1 MEEKSSWRNIPILNH
16 FNCFALPSTTK
27 NAVES
32 VDDEDNESYKRK
44 TKGGNES
51 CEKIAVVGLQSNMS
65 IYLKTK
71 YNMKLVTIVNMLNI
85 WSGTTSFATLGGAFL
100 ADSYI
105 GRYLTIVIASLSY
118 FLGMGLW
125 TLTALVPALR
135 PPHCSDEQ
143 AKSKEC
149 KSPSKEQMFFLVVAF
164 VFMSIGSAGI
174 RPCAMAFGA
183 DQFQEKGKEAAQ
195 QKKSLHS
202 FFNWY
207 YLANAATVLVAGIAI
222 LYLQTNVSWGLGF
235 GVPTLL
241 MLISL
246 IAFVLGTPIFHREV
260 PQGSPFTGIAQI
272 VVAFIKKRNLPLPS
286 DPTLLYSDPRGPKTH
301 PTPKFRFLNK
311 AAIAR
316 EGDCKQADGSIA
328 RPWRLCSIQRIE
340 ELKVIL
346 TILPIYSCL
355 IIDSITSGQQ
365 GITPLQRMGIGY
377 IISSLSLLVAGLVEL
392 KRRNVAKGHGL
403 MDDPSAIVP
412 ISVFWLV
419 PQFVIQGL
427 GICFHVVGYMN
438 LFYNEFPTNLR
449 STAMALASCMY
460 ASGDYLSAVFVSVIH
475 RTTGVHGKPDWLDD
489 NVNLGRLDYL
499 YWLLSAMGAVNV
511 VYFLFCSS
519 RYTYRENPVADADQT
534 SGMSDGRE
542 MESKQIHV

>member
-1 MEEKSSWRNIPILNH
+1 
-16 FNCFALPSTTK
+16 
-27 NAVES
+27 
-32 VDDEDNESYKRK
+32 
-44 TKGGNES
+44 
-51 CEKIAVVGLQSNMS
+51 
-65 IYLKTK
+65 
-71 YNMKLVTIVNMLNI
+71 
-85 WSGTTSFATLGGAFL
+85 
-100 ADSYI
+100 
-105 GRYLTIVIASLSY
+105 
-118 FLGMGLW
+118 MGLW

-301 PTPKFRFLNK
+301 PTPKFSSSSFPSTHFPVIFQLENQVPEQGRHSERRRLQASRRFHCPAMEALFNPKNRGIESDPHNSTHILLLNHRLNYK
-311 AAIAR
+311 RTAVNICSFQALTMNRRLGSTSFTLPAA
-316 EGDCKQADGSIA
+316 SIDYFSLIVVITWLPLYD
-328 RPWRLCSIQRIE
+328 RVLVPLTRRLTKHDR
-340 ELKVIL
+340 
-346 TILPIYSCL
+346 
-355 IIDSITSGQQ
+355 